1 MAGIGLA
8 LLTFAVFAALT
19 FLAITAA
26 LKSPRVDTVINEV
39 FSPWPEGEPARPD
52 GRLAKS
58 DRPMVRR
65 PPGPRPLQETGA
77 E

>member
-19 FLAITAA
+19 FLAIIAA

-39 FSPWPEGEPARPD
+39 YSPWPEGEPA
-52 GRLAKS
+52 LAKS